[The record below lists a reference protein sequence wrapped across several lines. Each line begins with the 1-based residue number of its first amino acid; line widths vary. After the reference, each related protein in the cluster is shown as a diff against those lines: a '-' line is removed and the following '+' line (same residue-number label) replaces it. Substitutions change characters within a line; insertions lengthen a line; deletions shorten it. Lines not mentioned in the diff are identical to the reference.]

1 MRDVFI
7 ATLNPMLVMFSYIFI
22 GYILNRKKLLA
33 ENSATIL
40 SRLETMV
47 LVPALCL
54 TTFMNNCTVESLSK
68 NVTLLIFAVGILFA
82 SIAIG
87 CLSSRFFVPE
97 GYQRNVYRYALT
109 FGNFGF
115 MGNAIVPMI
124 LGQEALYYYMLFT
137 LPMNIAIYTW
147 GMVMLAPRNDGKGNP
162 LLNLLNPVV
171 IATAVGMVLGL
182 TGLSKY
188 VPDFIITTAGNLG
201 ACMGP
206 VAMLLTGFIIGNY
219 DLKKLFINKKIYIA
233 TVLRLFI
240 FPAILIAL
248 TWLCGGTKEI
258 ARLILVGYATP
269 LGINTVVFP
278 AAYGHD
284 TSTGASMATI
294 SHICGVITLP
304 IMFTLVEMLPL

>member
-1 MRDVFI
+1 MLPVFI
-7 ATLNPMLVMFSYIFI
+7 ATLNPMLVMFMCMLI

-40 SRLETMV
+40 SRLETLV
-47 LVPALCL
+47 LVPALSL
-54 TTFMNNCTVESLSK
+54 TTFMNNCTAESLSK
-68 NVTLLIFAVGILFA
+68 NATLLIFSVGILFA
-82 SIAIG
+82 AIAIG
-87 CLSSRFFVPE
+87 CLTSRFFVPE
-97 GYQRNVYRYALT
+97 GYQRNIYRYALT
-109 FGNFGF
+109 FGNSAF

-137 LPMNIAIYTW
+137 LPISIAIYTW
-147 GMVMLAPRNDGKGNP
+147 GMVMLAPRNDGKSNP

-171 IATAVGMVLGL
+171 IATAIGMFLGL

-188 VPDFIITTAGNLG
+188 VPEFVTTTAGNLG

-219 DLKKLFINKKIYIA
+219 DLKKLLTDKKVYIA

-258 ARLILVGYATP
+258 ARFVLFGYATP

-294 SHICGVITLP
+294 SHVCSVITLP
-304 IMFTLVEMLPL
+304 IMFTLLEILL